1 MACQT
6 IYADQMSLHL
16 DGQLDTEAER
26 ALLAHIGS
34 CAECTAIWGPMNE
47 AHAMLV
53 ASAREPLA
61 VPVAFT
67 LKVMELVAA
76 TPVLRPQLDPASA
89 PPVAVPVGASVMPV
103 FGSEDQVH
111 SPDYLHDWQHAIG
124 VYVRGMAAVGAALAG
139 TAAVLVTLVLTG
151 VLRVDASVAP
161 LVETVRTFL
170 AAGAG
175 WAASLVEGIG
185 TDMALG
191 GAIVLGLLALAG
203 WQLVTNY
210 HQATADY
217 HLESAIPVMEA
228 A

>member
-76 TPVLRPQLDPASA
+76 TPVLRPQLDLASA
-89 PPVAVPVGASVMPV
+89 PPVAVPVGASVMPAL
-103 FGSEDQVH
+103 GSEDHVH

-124 VYVRGMAAVGAALAG
+124 VYVRGMAAV
-139 TAAVLVTLVLTG
+139 
-151 VLRVDASVAP
+151 
-161 LVETVRTFL
+161 
-170 AAGAG
+170 
-175 WAASLVEGIG
+175 
-185 TDMALG
+185 
-191 GAIVLGLLALAG
+191 
-203 WQLVTNY
+203 
-210 HQATADY
+210 
-217 HLESAIPVMEA
+217 
-228 A
+228 